1 VYTTAHTEP
10 GFIHTTGLQYVDADS
25 AKTRGI
31 AMTIESDRDL
41 AGLRQ
46 AGRVVAL
53 AIEEMKASLEPGMT
67 TAELDA
73 VGAGV
78 YERYGAR
85 SAPQV
90 VYGFPGVNLI
100 SVNDEAVHGVPGGR
114 IIEGGDLVK
123 IDVTAE
129 AGGYVADAAVTVAL
143 PQGPRVHE
151 KLKDCAELAF
161 ARAASVARAGR
172 PVNKIGR
179 VVETTVRGRDFAV
192 LAGLSGHGIG
202 KTIHEPP
209 TIPNQFD
216 RKLNSPL
223 TEGLVVTIE
232 PIIAAGSD
240 RTIEGP
246 DGWTIRTADG
256 KPAAHY
262 EHTIV
267 ITKGSPIVLTAA

>member
-1 VYTTAHTEP
+1 
-10 GFIHTTGLQYVDADS
+10 
-25 AKTRGI
+25 
-31 AMTIESDRDL
+31 MTIESDKDL
-41 AGLRQ
+41 AGLRR

-53 AIEEMKASLEPGMT
+53 AIEVMKAALEPGMT
-67 TAELDA
+67 TAELDTI
-73 VGAGV
+73 GAEV

-114 IIEGGDLVK
+114 VIERGDLVK

-129 AGGYVADAAVTVAL
+129 VGGYVADAAVTVAL

-151 KLKDCAELAF
+151 ELRDCAELAF
-161 ARAASVARAGR
+161 ARAASAARAGR

-179 VVETTVRGRDFAV
+179 VVETTVRRRGFAV

-209 TIPNQFD
+209 TIPNRFD
-216 RKLNSPL
+216 RRLGSLL
-223 TEGLVVTIE
+223 TERLVVAIE

-240 RTIEGP
+240 GIVESP

-256 KPAAHY
+256 NPAAHY

-267 ITKGSPIVLTAA
+267 ITKGSPIVITAA